1 MLEDITKDFS
11 DTFEGDDNV
20 KTVYPYR
27 GREKNNNAGNSYKQR
42 REGMKITVK

>member
-11 DTFEGDDNV
+11 DTFEGDDV

-27 GREKNNNAGNSYKQR
+27 GRKNNAGNSYKQR
-42 REGMKITVK
+42 EGMKITVK

>member
-11 DTFEGDDNV
+11 DTFEGDGNV

-27 GREKNNNAGNSYKQR
+27 GREKIIMLGIATSK
-42 REGMKITVK
+42 EEKV